1 LRIRGGSSSVL
12 FHDLLDSKELTRS
25 RMSSEV
31 KIFDGIFVDFV
42 RGFRTINSV
51 FRTVKSHRFQI
62 SNMVS
67 IKSWSF

>member
-1 LRIRGGSSSVL
+1 
-12 FHDLLDSKELTRS
+12 LLDSKEWIRS

-42 RGFRTINSV
+42 RGLRTMNSV
-51 FRTVKSHRFQI
+51 FRTMKSHRFQI
-62 SNMVS
+62 SNVVP